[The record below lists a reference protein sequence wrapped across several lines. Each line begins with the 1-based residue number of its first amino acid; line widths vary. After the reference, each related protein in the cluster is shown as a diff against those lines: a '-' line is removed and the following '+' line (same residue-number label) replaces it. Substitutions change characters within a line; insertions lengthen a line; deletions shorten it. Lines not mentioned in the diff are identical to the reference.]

1 MATVYLPV
9 TARLNLTSEQRA
21 KGISTELYNLLLPKV
36 LHEPGRVSTQ
46 LLSCIKHPDTG
57 QWACVG
63 DTTLAIAVHPQR
75 DLHALVALF
84 PQLTQEERDS
94 MIYYI
99 ATNDVVFFQY
109 LIPPDAETLT
119 QEEAEAAGWFPP
131 DIA

>member
-1 MATVYLPV
+1 MSTIYLPV
-9 TARLNLTSEQRA
+9 TARLNLTSEERA
-21 KGISTELYNLLLPKV
+21 KGISRELYNLQLPKK
-36 LHEPGRVSTQ
+36 LHEPGRVTTM
-46 LLSCIKHPDTG
+46 LLPCIEHPTTG

-63 DTTLAIAVHPQR
+63 ETTLAIDVHPQR

-94 MIYYI
+94 MTYYI
-99 ATNDVVFFQY
+99 ATNETVYFQY

-119 QEEAEAAGWFPP
+119 QEEAAAAGWFPD

>member
-1 MATVYLPV
+1 MSTIYLPV

-21 KGISTELYNLLLPKV
+21 KGISKELYNLKYPKI
-36 LHEPGRVSTQ
+36 LHEPDRITTM
-46 LLSCIKHPDTG
+46 LLDCIEHPTTR

-63 DTTLAIAVHPQR
+63 DTTLAIDVHPQR

-94 MIYYI
+94 MVYYI
-99 ATNDVVFFQY
+99 ATNQRVYFQY

-119 QEEAEAAGWFPP
+119 QEEAEAAGWFPD